1 MPDRSSVSPVDP
13 EAIASELFAILG
25 TGRQIPS
32 LSAQYPELSLDD
44 AYQIANIVRGL
55 RESRGERVVGRKIG
69 FTNRAAW
76 VNFSVASPIWGYIYD
91 RTVHDLT
98 EESPAFSLQGLS
110 EPRIEPELV
119 LALDSAPIPGMDEQA
134 LLGCVAWVAAGFEI
148 VYSVFPGWT
157 FTAADAV
164 AAFGVHGALLIGPR
178 HQVSQNGGPWREVI
192 SAFEVDLKRGGESMA
207 HGHAQDV
214 LGGPLTA
221 LRHLV
226 DVLADDHAS
235 PSLAAGEIVTT
246 GTLTRAF
253 PIAAGEEWATSM
265 SGIPLDGI
273 SVRLV

>member
-1 MPDRSSVSPVDP
+1 MPDRGSGSKIDP
-13 EAIASELFAILG
+13 KAIASELFAILG

-32 LSAQYPELSLDD
+32 LSAQYPDITLND

-69 FTNRAAW
+69 FTNRAVWAD
-76 VNFSVASPIWGYIYD
+76 FSVASPIWGYIYD
-91 RTVHDLT
+91 RTVHELT
-98 EESPAFSLQGLS
+98 DGSPAFSLQGLS

-119 LALDSAPIPGMDEQA
+119 LALDSAPVPGMDEQA
-134 LLGCVAWVAAGFEI
+134 LLGCVAWIAHGFEI
-148 VYSVFPGWT
+148 VYSAFPGWT

-164 AAFGVHGALLIGPR
+164 AAFGVHGALLIGPQHR
-178 HQVSQNGGPWREVI
+178 ISKNGEPWLELI
-192 SAFEVDLKRGGESMA
+192 SGFEVDLERGGEFMA
-207 HGHAQDV
+207 HGNAQDV

-226 DVLADDHAS
+226 DVLASDHGS
-235 PSLAAGEIVTT
+235 PPLAAGEIVTT

-253 PIAAGEEWATSM
+253 PIVAGEVWATSM

-273 SVRLV
+273 IVHLV